1 MTEHLLP
8 LALGLAA
15 LLVAATLVWLL
26 SLRLD
31 DTSVV
36 DIFWGPFF
44 LVQAIVYALVTPNRG
59 FIGREVLLLVLVA
72 VWSTRLATH
81 IAGRNAGAPEDHRYT
96 VMRRK
101 VGAAWRWQSLPRVF
115 WLQALLAWIIGV
127 PLYAVMSGG
136 PQGWS
141 WLDAV
146 AVVVWTIGFTFEAL
160 GDVQLTAFIRNPAN
174 RGHTMQSGLWS
185 RHPPPELLRRRHPV
199 VGVLAARRG
208 SRRLVVDLRPD
219 RDDLPHRPRLRR
231 GHARTH
237 DRAAARGLRG
247 VHAPHVG
254 LHPLVSQGPIGD
266 PSDR

>member
-8 LALGLAA
+8 LAAGLGG
-15 LLVAATLVWLL
+15 LLVAGTLVWLL
-26 SLRLD
+26 SLSLD

-44 LVQAIVYALVTPNRG
+44 LLQAIVYALVTPDRG

-96 VMRRK
+96 VMRRR

-115 WLQALLAWIIGV
+115 ILQAILAWIIGV

-146 AVVVWTIGFTFEAL
+146 AVVVWAIGFTFEAL

-185 RHPPPELLRRRHPV
+185 VTRHPNYFGDATQWWAYWLLAV
-199 VGVLAARRG
+199 AAG
-208 SRRLVVDLRPD
+208 GWWSIF
-219 RDDLPHRPRLRR
+219 
-231 GHARTH
+231 
-237 DRAAARGLRG
+237 
-247 VHAPHVG
+247 
-254 LHPLVSQGPIGD
+254 GPIAMTFLIVRISGVGMLERTIAQRREGYEAYMRRTSAFI
-266 PSDR
+266 PWFPRDR

>member
-8 LALGLAA
+8 LAAGLAT

-44 LVQAIVYALVTPNRG
+44 LLQAIVYALVTPDRG

-81 IAGRNAGAPEDHRYT
+81 IAGRNAGTPEDHRYT

-115 WLQALLAWIIGV
+115 VLQALLAWVIGM

-141 WLDAV
+141 WLDAL
-146 AVVVWTIGFTFEAL
+146 AVVVWGIGFTFEAV
-160 GDVQLTAFIRNPAN
+160 GDVQLTAFTRNPAN

-185 RHPPPELLRRRHPV
+185 VTRHPNYFGDATQWWAYWLLAV
-199 VGVLAARRG
+199 AAG
-208 SRRLVVDLRPD
+208 GWWSIF
-219 RDDLPHRPRLRR
+219 
-231 GHARTH
+231 
-237 DRAAARGLRG
+237 
-247 VHAPHVG
+247 
-254 LHPLVSQGPIGD
+254 GPIAMTFLIVRVSGVGMLERTIAHRREGYEAYMHRTSAFI
-266 PSDR
+266 PWFPRDR

>member
-1 MTEHLLP
+1 VTEHLLP
-8 LALGLAA
+8 LAAGLAA

-26 SLRLD
+26 SVRLA

-44 LVQAIVYALVTPNRG
+44 LLQAIVYALVTPHGG

-81 IAGRNAGAPEDHRYT
+81 IAVRNAGAPEDHRYT

-101 VGAAWRWQSLPRVF
+101 VGAAWWWQSLPRVF
-115 WLQALLAWIIGV
+115 VLQALLAWVIGV

-141 WLDAV
+141 WLDA
-146 AVVVWTIGFTFEAL
+146 AALLVWGIGFTFEAL

-185 RHPPPELLRRRHPV
+185 LTRHPNYFGDATQWWAYWLLAV
-199 VGVLAARRG
+199 AAG
-208 SRRLVVDLRPD
+208 GWWSIF
-219 RDDLPHRPRLRR
+219 
-231 GHARTH
+231 
-237 DRAAARGLRG
+237 
-247 VHAPHVG
+247 
-254 LHPLVSQGPIGD
+254 GPIAMTFLIVRISGVGMLERTIAQRREGYEAYMRRTSAFI
-266 PSDR
+266 PWFPRDR